1 MSARKLVAGL
11 GTCAALL
18 AATAGCGGSAPSGA
32 AGAAAGRDSGPVR
45 IGALH
50 PVSGANAV
58 DGQQMRRGAQMAV
71 EAINAAGG
79 IKALGGRKVKLETG
93 DTQGKAEVGQ
103 SEAQRLISE
112 GAVGL
117 VGTYQ
122 SAVSTNVSV
131 VAERNRVPFVMDVTA
146 SDAIFSHGYKY
157 SFRVQ
162 PGSAAI
168 AGAAARYL
176 KEVSEKAGKPVK
188 KVAFLHEQTD
198 FGTGAAEAFAK
209 AAKRLGIQMGP
220 NISYDAVTASDLT
233 AQITQVKASGADVLA
248 VAGYYRDGLLA
259 AKAINAVKPDLNAV
273 WGVSDGA
280 FDQPK
285 FVSDVG
291 ALGERYFST
300 NYHYDAKNPATVQLR
315 AEYQKRYGAPMRT
328 GAVLAYDAVQVIAQ
342 GVERA
347 ASTDPQKIRAAIA
360 SSQVQPLTVGTGP
373 IAFAPNGDNKNA
385 LPVLMQVQ
393 NGQIKQVYPQDKAES
408 QPNYSVTWRP

>member
-1 MSARKLVAGL
+1 MSARKLAAGL
-11 GTCAALL
+11 GACAVLL
-18 AATAGCGGSAPSGA
+18 AAAGCGGSAPSGA
-32 AGAAAGRDSGPVR
+32 AGVAAGRDEGPVK

-58 DGQQMRRGAQMAV
+58 DGQQMRRGARMAV

-79 IKALGGRKVKLETG
+79 IRSLGGRKVELETG

-103 SEAQRLISE
+103 SEAQRLISA

-122 SAVSTNVSV
+122 SAVSTNVAV

-146 SDAIFSHGYKY
+146 SDAIFAHGYRY
-157 SFRVQ
+157 AFRVQ

-176 KEVSEKAGKPVK
+176 KEVSERAGKPVR

-198 FGTGAAEAFAK
+198 FGSGAAEAFTA
-209 AAKRLGIQMGP
+209 AAKRLGIEVGP
-220 NISYDAVTASDLT
+220 DISYDALTVSDLT

-248 VAGYYRDGLLA
+248 VAGYYRDSLLA
-259 AKAINAVKPDLNAV
+259 AKAVAAVKPALNAI
-273 WGVSDGA
+273 WGVSNGA
-280 FDQPK
+280 YDQPK
-285 FVSDVG
+285 FVTDGG
-291 ALGERYFST
+291 AAAERIFST
-300 NYHYDAKNPATVQLR
+300 NYHFDARSPQTEKLR
-315 AEYQKRYGAPMRT
+315 ADYQRRYGAPMRT

-347 ASTDPQKIRAAIA
+347 GTTDAEKVREAIA
-360 SSQVQPLTVGTGP
+360 SSKVEPLTVGTGP
-373 IAFAPNGDNKNA
+373 ISFAPNGDNRAA

-393 NGQIKQVYPQDKAES
+393 GGEVKQVYPPEKAES
-408 QPNYSVTWRP
+408 QPNYSVTWRS

>member
-11 GTCAALL
+11 GACAVLL
-18 AATAGCGGSAPSGA
+18 AAAGCGGSAPSGA
-32 AGAAAGRDSGPVR
+32 AGAAAGRDQGPVK

-58 DGQQMRRGAQMAV
+58 DGQQMRRGARMAV
-71 EAINAAGG
+71 DAINAAGG
-79 IKALGGRKVKLETG
+79 IKSLGGRKVELVAG

-112 GAVGL
+112 GSVGI

-122 SAVSTNVSV
+122 SAVSTNVAV
-131 VAERNRVPFVMDVTA
+131 VAERNEVPFVMDVTA
-146 SDAIFSHGYKY
+146 SDEIFAHGYDY

-162 PGSAAI
+162 PGSEVI
-168 AGAAARYL
+168 SAAAAKYL
-176 KEVSEKAGKPVK
+176 KEVSQQAGKPVK
-188 KVAFLHEQTD
+188 KVAFLHEQSD
-198 FGTGAAEAFAK
+198 FGSGAAEAFA
-209 AAKRLGIQMGP
+209 AAATELGMEVDP
-220 NISYDAVTASDLT
+220 VISYDAATVSDLT

-259 AKAINAVKPDLNAV
+259 AKAINAVKPDLDAV
-273 WGVSDGA
+273 WGVSNGA

-285 FVSDVG
+285 FVTDVG

-300 NYHYDAKNPATVQLR
+300 NYHFDAQKQQTRELR
-315 AEYQKRYGAPMRT
+315 AEYRRRHGDPMRT
-328 GAVLAYDAVQVIAQ
+328 GAVLAYDAVQTIAA

-347 ASTDPQKIRAAIA
+347 GGTDPLKVRDAIA
-360 SSQVQPLTVGTGP
+360 ASKVDPLTVGSGP
-373 IAFAPNGDNKNA
+373 ISFAPNGDNENA

-393 NGQIKQVYPQDKAES
+393 NGKVVQVYPQEKAEA
-408 QPNYSVTWRP
+408 QPNYSVTWRS